1 MAIKLSPLM
10 LFLLLL
16 IVLVIS
22 IAFGNMLNLEGFIS
36 FGYSNN
42 TMDSMQIPQ
51 YSSAYVNKLYDN
63 VFFDPKNANLIEI
76 DGTTYGNA
84 VTGNT
89 VTGNT
94 VSTLYVTPRTNPN
107 QTFQYNVSDITTS
120 TVDLST
126 TPSTASSF
134 SSFMYPTQST
144 NTDKYSVFYIPFGTD
159 TLVHIIDNTTKNNI
173 GSFGYVNGSMSQ
185 NILSSST
192 TISLGTYSTDSDLNN
207 DKMIQE
213 TYYDTSNKVYQISK
227 YVRYDISNSRLI
239 VKTNAAS
246 NNLTIYDRYGTSTTV
261 STSGYSGSQT
271 GVSSVSLHSWVA
283 TDSLANQM
291 ILYIGFGTKTVI
303 ALIKYT
309 NQFELVNVRRFDSNG
324 VYNGNGSL
332 IPITALLT
340 GTTISNYSN
349 NNSATTSSIANSGT
363 TTTTTSNTKSPDLS
377 GNDLSDFF
385 KLYSYWKS
393 NPNNEFSQDYI
404 LKSSIVPPVCP
415 SCPSCPSS
423 CNQNGVCTNC
433 GGQGGSGTLSSTGN
447 TTLKVDTRTN
457 IPGAVASLG
466 NTAGNIAN
474 KAIDTTGDIVDEAG
488 NLVKG
493 AVTGTVGLA
502 KEAVAGTV
510 GLLKDA
516 GSGVKDV
523 LTSHP
528 AKVNSTVNV
537 SPPTS
542 ATGTTSTTTSTSQI
556 NQTQPYGGK
565 AYGSSSYGGSSSGAT
580 NYNYYGAIPEKNSNF
595 MPITADFSAFGK

>member
-22 IAFGNMLNLEGFIS
+22 ITFGNMFNLEGFIS

-42 TMDSMQIPQ
+42 SMDDMQIPQ
-51 YSSAYVNKLYDN
+51 YSSVYVNKLYDN
-63 VFFDPKNANLIEI
+63 VFYDPKNGNLIEV
-76 DGTTYGNA
+76 DGITYGNA
-84 VTGNT
+84 

-107 QTFQYNVSDITTS
+107 QTFQYNVSDVTTS

-126 TPSTASSF
+126 TSNTASSF
-134 SSFMYPTQST
+134 SSFMYPTQGA

-159 TLVHIIDNTTKNNI
+159 TLVHIIDNTTKINV
-173 GSFGYVNGSMSQ
+173 GTFGYVNGSMSQ
-185 NILSSST
+185 NPITS
-192 TISLGTYSTDSDLNN
+192 TISLGTYSSDTDSNN

-213 TYYDTSNKVYQISK
+213 TYYDSSNKVYQISK
-227 YVRYDISNSRLI
+227 YVRYDISNARLV
-239 VKTNAAS
+239 VKNSATS
-246 NNLTIYDRYGTSTTV
+246 NDLTIYDRYGTSTTV
-261 STSGYSGSQT
+261 TASGYSGSQT

-291 ILYIGFGTKTVI
+291 ILYIGFGKKTVV

-309 NQFELVNVRRFDSNG
+309 TQFELVNIRRFDSTG
-324 VYNGNGSL
+324 VYNGNGTIISTSALLAGSTLSNSSDNSSSASTGTSTSTITGTSSSL
-332 IPITALLT
+332 I
-340 GTTISNYSN
+340 
-349 NNSATTSSIANSGT
+349 T
-363 TTTTTSNTKSPDLS
+363 TTRTGNDLS
-377 GNDLSDFF
+377 GNDLTDFF
-385 KLYSYWKS
+385 KLYSLWKS
-393 NPNNEFSQDYI
+393 NPNNEYSQDYV

-423 CNQNGVCTNC
+423 CNQSGVCTNC
-433 GGQGGSGTLSSTGN
+433 GGQGGSGTLSSNGD
-447 TTLKVDTRTN
+447 TTLKIDTRTN

-466 NTAGNIAN
+466 GTVGDVAN
-474 KAIDTTGDIVDEAG
+474 KALDTTGEVVGEAG
-488 NLVKG
+488 NLAKG

-502 KEAVAGTV
+502 KDAVTGTVGLAKDVVSGTV

-523 LTSHP
+523 LTSRP
-528 AKVNSTVNV
+528 TQINSGA
-537 SPPTS
+537 STS
-542 ATGTTSTTTSTSQI
+542 ATGTTTAD

-565 AYGSSSYGGSSSGAT
+565 AYGSSSYGGSGAT
-580 NYNYYGAIPEKNSNF
+580 NYNYYGAIPEKRSNF
-595 MPITADFSAFGK
+595 IPITADFSAFGK